1 MAPNVNWSRRRD
13 ESCGLGSRLNP
24 ETFASRC
31 ETSGCPTA
39 SREVPPGAPAS
50 RTIDNLTSRSHAAVE
65 TCLTRLPDDDIVGGG
80 LGAEDLLVEECHVP
94 GEDDHVMVH
103 GLRQKLEYDDLAST
117 PDDNRR
123 YELLDG
129 ALFVTP
135 SPRPLHQ
142 RVSKR
147 LQRQLEAYF
156 EDNGLGEV
164 FNAPVDVIL
173 TLHDVVVPDLV
184 VITTPPQVTERAIEG
199 APTIIV
205 ELLSPST
212 RMRDRK
218 LKAERYAA
226 LGVPHYWIVDPARK
240 TLECYRLERSRYAI
254 VLTAESPARVA
265 HPDWPALTVD
275 LGAIWR

>member
-1 MAPNVNWSRRRD
+1 MAQ
-13 ESCGLGSRLNP
+13 GL
-24 ETFASRC
+24 T
-31 ETSGCPTA
+31 
-39 SREVPPGAPAS
+39 
-50 RTIDNLTSRSHAAVE
+50 
-65 TCLTRLPDDDIVGGG
+65 
-80 LGAEDLLVEECHVP
+80 
-94 GEDDHVMVH
+94 
-103 GLRQKLEYDDLAST
+103 QKLTYDDLAHT

-156 EDNGLGEV
+156 EERGLGEV

-184 VITTPPQVTERAIEG
+184 VVTAPPQVTERAIEG
-199 APTIIV
+199 SPTIIV
-205 ELLSPST
+205 EILSPST

-226 LGVPHYWIVDPARK
+226 LRVPHYWIVDLVAK
-240 TLECYRLERSRYAI
+240 SLECYRLESDVYRT
-254 VLTAESPARVA
+254 VLTRKSPVRVT
-265 HPDWPALTVD
+265 HPDWPDLTID
-275 LGAIWR
+275 LGAIWRGI